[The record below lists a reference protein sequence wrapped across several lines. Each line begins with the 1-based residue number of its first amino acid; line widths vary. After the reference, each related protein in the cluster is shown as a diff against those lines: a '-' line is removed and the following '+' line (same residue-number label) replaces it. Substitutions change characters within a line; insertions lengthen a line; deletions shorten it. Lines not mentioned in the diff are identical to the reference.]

1 LSSPTWSASNFLLT
15 PSFLRTGCAGFFKSV
30 AVLGSGDVVPSCTG
44 PCLNASLAWL
54 LSPAL
59 KFPVFAEDGSTKGLS
74 DDHV

>member
-1 LSSPTWSASNFLLT
+1 
-15 PSFLRTGCAGFFKSV
+15 
-30 AVLGSGDVVPSCTG
+30 LGSRDVVPSCTS
-44 PCLNASLAWL
+44 PCLNASLARL